1 MSHFWSILFKALVQ
15 GKSNSAIADQVAGTL
30 ISYVKDLTKASS
42 DAKADQNQKDMNAII
57 VALFDNT
64 QNRETQEYKAFE
76 KAQQEQLGGKNFVIQ
91 ALVLQSSQKV
101 RIDAKDIIN
110 HIAKNQDLHKGIL
123 THLI

>member
-64 QNRETQEYKAFE
+64 
-76 KAQQEQLGGKNFVIQ
+76 
-91 ALVLQSSQKV
+91 
-101 RIDAKDIIN
+101 
-110 HIAKNQDLHKGIL
+110 
-123 THLI
+123 

>member
-1 MSHFWSILFKALVQ
+1 LKIKEGGSENHYDLIMSHFWSILFKALVQ

-64 QNRETQEYKAFE
+64 
-76 KAQQEQLGGKNFVIQ
+76 
-91 ALVLQSSQKV
+91 
-101 RIDAKDIIN
+101 
-110 HIAKNQDLHKGIL
+110 
-123 THLI
+123 